1 MDTSLLSQE
10 RLSTLERRLGSL
22 FRSQPFSVSWSMVPI
37 GGVVP
42 TGGVVAA
49 QSVGADARSIAGGT
63 HVIGDYADAV
73 VPSFSTRKVS
83 ILCAVL
89 ALARAGRLNLDQQ
102 HTITEAHHD
111 GVQAG
116 IMRTLSAGLDL
127 TLADCLTQMMCTSD
141 NICTQLVFE
150 AIGAAV
156 GGEAADGES
165 VNETAREAAGA
176 AAEREALQ
184 YVNDYCAWAGMRS
197 TLHREVFPRTG
208 GLAWHHPIDGLT
220 LTTAAD
226 QAHLLA
232 LIGTGAGEGQ
242 AAVSAAARIQL
253 LPEDCRRIIGLM
265 RGIYTPRLGAATT
278 RISFAEKNGR
288 GLRSLSQVGLALDV
302 HGMPLAA
309 VAVYAET
316 IPTALPD
323 GVPGRNAVFTAF
335 AEVGRAIEDWAV
347 PVVIA

>member
-1 MDTSLLSQE
+1 MDATLTSQDRVSA
-10 RLSTLERRLGSL
+10 LERRLVPLLRG
-22 FRSQPFSVSWSMVPI
+22 QPFSVSWRVVPI
-37 GGVVP
+37 GGVH
-42 TGGVVAA
+42 G
-49 QSVGADARSIAGGT
+49 
-63 HVIGDYADAV
+63 IGDCADAV

-89 ALARAGRLNLDQQ
+89 ALARAGRLDLGQR
-102 HTITEAHHD
+102 HTITEAHCD

-116 IMRTLSAGLDL
+116 IMRTLSAGLEL

-156 GGEAADGES
+156 GSGAATNGETVSEAASD
-165 VNETAREAAGA
+165 TASEADRA

-220 LTTAAD
+220 VTTAAD

-232 LIGTGAGEGQ
+232 LIGTGAGGGT

-278 RISFAEKNGR
+278 HINFAEKNGR
-288 GLRSLSQVGLALDV
+288 GLRSLSQVGLALDA
-302 HGMPLAA
+302 HGTPLAA

-335 AEVGRAIEDWAV
+335 AEVGLVIEDWAV
-347 PVVIA
+347 PVVTA

>member
-1 MDTSLLSQE
+1 MDTSLLSQD
-10 RLSTLERRLGSL
+10 RRSAVERRLGPL
-22 FRSQPFSVSWSMVPI
+22 LRDQPFSVSWRVVPI

-42 TGGVVAA
+42 AGGAHA
-49 QSVGADARSIAGGT
+49 IGDGADS
-63 HVIGDYADAV
+63 V

-89 ALARAGRLNLDQQ
+89 ALARAGRLDLDQR
-102 HTITEAHHD
+102 HTITEAHRD

-116 IMRTLSAGLDL
+116 IMRTLSAGLEL

-156 GGEAADGES
+156 GGGAADS
-165 VNETAREAAGA
+165 ETARRVTGA
-176 AAEREALQ
+176 TAEREALQ

-220 LTTAAD
+220 VTTAAD

-232 LIGTGAGEGQ
+232 LIGSGAREGS
-242 AAVSAAARIQL
+242 ASVGAAARLQL

-265 RGIYTPRLGAATT
+265 QGIYTPRLGAATT

-288 GLRSLSQVGLALDV
+288 GLRSLSQVGLALGA
-302 HGMPLAA
+302 HGAPLAA

-323 GVPGRNAVFTAF
+323 GIPGRNAVFTAF

-347 PVVIA
+347 PVVTA

>member
-1 MDTSLLSQE
+1 M
-10 RLSTLERRLGSL
+10 
-22 FRSQPFSVSWSMVPI
+22 
-37 GGVVP
+37 
-42 TGGVVAA
+42 
-49 QSVGADARSIAGGT
+49 
-63 HVIGDYADAV
+63 
-73 VPSFSTRKVS
+73 S

-89 ALARAGRLNLDQQ
+89 ALARAGRLDLGQR
-102 HTITEAHHD
+102 HTITEEHRD

-116 IMRTLSAGLDL
+116 IMRNLSAGLEL

-156 GGEAADGES
+156 SSNAADSEAARDAVRG
-165 VNETAREAAGA
+165 VTGA

-208 GLAWHHPIDGLT
+208 GLAWHHSIDGLT
-220 LTTAAD
+220 VTTAAD

-232 LIGTGAGEGQ
+232 LVGSGAGEGS
-242 AAVSAAARIQL
+242 AAVGADARLQL

-278 RISFAEKNGR
+278 RVSFAEKNGR
-288 GLRSLSQVGLALDV
+288 GLRSLSQVGLALDA
-302 HGMPLAA
+302 HGAPLAA

-335 AEVGRAIEDWAV
+335 AEVGREIEDWAV
-347 PVVIA
+347 PVVTA

>member
-1 MDTSLLSQE
+1 MDTSLPSQD
-10 RLSTLERRLGSL
+10 RLFAVERRLGTFL
-22 FRSQPFSVSWSMVPI
+22 QDQPFSVSWRIVPLV
-37 GGVVP
+37 GVVP
-42 TGGVVAA
+42 AGGAAA
-49 QSVGADARSIAGGT
+49 QRSGAGALPVAGAVRAIGDGADT
-63 HVIGDYADAV
+63 V

-89 ALARAGRLNLDQQ
+89 ALARAGRLDLEQR
-102 HTITEAHHD
+102 HTITEAHRD

-116 IMRTLSAGLDL
+116 IMRILSAGLDL
-127 TLADCLTQMMCTSD
+127 TLVDCLTQMMCTSD

-156 GGEAADGES
+156 AGEAADD
-165 VNETAREAAGA
+165 AAP
-176 AAEREALQ
+176 ERESLQ

-208 GLAWHHPIDGLT
+208 DLAWHHSIDGLT
-220 LTTAAD
+220 VTTAAD

-232 LIGTGAGEGQ
+232 LIGSGAGGGP
-242 AAVSAAARIQL
+242 AAVRAAARLQL
-253 LPEDCRRIIGLM
+253 HPEDCRRIIGLM

-288 GLRSLSQVGLALDV
+288 GLRSLSQVGLALDAR
-302 HGMPLAA
+302 GMPLAA

-335 AEVGRAIEDWAV
+335 AEIGRAIEDWAV
-347 PVVIA
+347 PVVTA